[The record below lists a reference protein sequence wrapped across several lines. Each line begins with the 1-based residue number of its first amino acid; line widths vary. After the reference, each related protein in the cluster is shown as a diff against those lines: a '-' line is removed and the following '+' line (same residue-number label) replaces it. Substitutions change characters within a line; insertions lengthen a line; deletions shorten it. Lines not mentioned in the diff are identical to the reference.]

1 MNQKLSK
8 KVIITIVST
17 VTLIVI
23 GLCYWGVYYSANS
36 KEISKRNLAAAEIQ
50 KVEII
55 HDQVFKTI
63 SQNSQVTMKYTESFE
78 KIFTGIMEGRY
89 DNGGGEMM
97 KWIQESNPNFNDD
110 MFRDLMDDIKVLRE
124 KFADQQIKVE
134 DVIREHKTLCEDPF
148 WSMFI
153 KNKTPIEYV
162 VISSAITKKV
172 IETREDNDI
181 DLFK

>member
-1 MNQKLSK
+1 MSK
-8 KVIITIVST
+8 KLIITIVL
-17 VTLIVI
+17 VAVLAVI
-23 GLCYWGVYYSANS
+23 GLSWWGTYYSANS
-36 KEISKRNLAAAEIQ
+36 REISKRNLAEAEIE

-63 SQNSQVTMKYTESFE
+63 SQNAQVTMKYTESFE
-78 KIFTGIMEGRY
+78 KIFIGIMEGRY

-97 KWIQESNPNFNDD
+97 KWIQENNPNFNDS

-134 DVIREHKTLCEDPF
+134 DVIREHKTLCEDPW

-153 KNKTPIEYV
+153 KNKTPIEYE
-162 VISSAITKKV
+162 VISSAVTKKV

>member
-1 MNQKLSK
+1 MSK
-8 KVIITIVST
+8 KLIITIVLVAVLT
-17 VTLIVI
+17 VI
-23 GLCYWGVYYSANS
+23 GLSWWGTYYSANS
-36 KEISKRNLAAAEIQ
+36 REISKRNLAEAEIE

-63 SQNSQVTMKYTESFE
+63 SQNAQVTMKYTESFE
-78 KIFTGIMEGRY
+78 KIFIGIMEGRY

-97 KWIQESNPNFNDD
+97 KWIQESNPNFNDA

-134 DVIREHKTLCEDPF
+134 DVIREHKTLCEDPW

-153 KNKTPIEYV
+153 KNKTPIEYE
-162 VISSAITKKV
+162 VISSAVTKKV